1 MKLTQKTEIGCIVT
15 AEQRRL
21 VEQLP
26 QVEGGLGE
34 YFIDRDLEILTNIK
48 GLLSMLTDTVG
59 RV

>member
-26 QVEGGLGE
+26 SIEGGLGE
-34 YFIDRDLEILTNIK
+34 YFLNRDLDILADIK
-48 GLLSMLTDTVG
+48 DMLSMLTDTIG